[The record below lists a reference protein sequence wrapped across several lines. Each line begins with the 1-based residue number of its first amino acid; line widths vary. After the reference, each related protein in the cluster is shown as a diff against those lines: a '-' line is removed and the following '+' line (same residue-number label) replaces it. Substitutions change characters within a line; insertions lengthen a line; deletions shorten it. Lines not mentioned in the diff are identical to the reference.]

1 MCTALPALIVAA
13 VIGMP
18 ALTLSWY
25 VYLAIV
31 VFGVGLIAAICLCR
45 KRAPLPP

>member
-18 ALTLSWY
+18 ALTWY
-25 VYLAIV
+25 GYLAIV
-31 VFGVGLIAAICLCR
+31 VFGIGLIGAICLCR